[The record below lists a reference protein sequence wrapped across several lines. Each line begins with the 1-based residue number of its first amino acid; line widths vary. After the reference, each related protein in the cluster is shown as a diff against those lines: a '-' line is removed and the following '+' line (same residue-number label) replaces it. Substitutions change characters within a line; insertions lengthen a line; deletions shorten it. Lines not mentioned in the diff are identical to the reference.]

1 MLGGFAQAAL
11 RAVINITIALC
22 TGLLVHSKLGN
33 CSRPPSP
40 HFPDKPKVQIGRVKV
55 SLIARA

>member
-11 RAVINITIALC
+11 RAVINITVALC
-22 TGLLVHSKLGN
+22 TGLLVHSQLGN
-33 CSRPPSP
+33 CSP
-40 HFPDKPKVQIGRVKV
+40 HFPDKPKVQIGRIKV